1 MASSEYSDFCD
12 VYSKL
17 TKLLSDYGYN
27 VEFYGVGY
35 PVTFTVTP
43 DMEAQGQ
50 STMFDD
56 EEDEAA
62 AYGAQLRLIFQD
74 SGVIVET
81 AQRLKMPEELLNKV
95 KSLAKKAHYLFLQ
108 AFFRGQ
114 MTQTKSAEDEDYMPD
129 ALPERI
135 E

>member
-12 VYSKL
+12 VYGKL

-35 PVTFTVTP
+35 PITFTVTP
-43 DMEAQGQ
+43 DMEAQGR

-108 AFFRGQ
+108 AFFRAR
-114 MTQTKSAEDEDYMPD
+114 MTNTDNGADDVNPPE
-129 ALPERI
+129 ALPESTD
-135 E
+135 